1 MIDFKSFLSEEL
13 VESTEESVG
22 YYDYEE
28 LNNCLFRDL
37 SSPFLSVQ
45 AGFSFLRKTLF
56 SYGIDIPPVFDLDPD
71 GDEMLL
77 DVSGYGAQQTSLL
90 YVLYSL
96 TDDGYYEFYA
106 ELTDE
111 AGADELLKSGT
122 EEQQEEV

>member
-1 MIDFKSFLSEEL
+1 MIDFKLFLSEEL
-13 VESTEESVG
+13 VESADDSVAS
-22 YYDYEE
+22 YDRQE
-28 LNNCLFRDL
+28 LNDCLFSDL

-45 AGFSFLRKTLF
+45 AGFSYLRKTLF
-56 SYGIDIPPVFDLDPD
+56 SYGIDIPPVFDLDPE

-77 DVSGYGAQQTSLL
+77 DVSGYGAEHQSLL